1 MTWCA
6 PGKRTSAEV
15 EKDSLDRLD
24 TLDDEVFLLSI
35 GDSSIRDSALLFGSL
50 LESWLF

>member
-24 TLDDEVFLLSI
+24 TLDDIRLSI
-35 GDSSIRDSALLFGSL
+35 GDSSIRDSALLFGSW
-50 LESWLF
+50 LESLLF